1 MLFNCVLV
9 FMIMAETQL
18 NPAEAKGGIYCNWA
32 VKQTRGK
39 GELGSGKTGYTAQTP
54 PGRSFCPLFLPCYC
68 WRIHF
73 FGWYQLVQVARQ
85 RAAHS

>member
-39 GELGSGKTGYTAQTP
+39 GELRLEGEERNGENRDICNSVNNK
-54 PGRSFCPLFLPCYC
+54 
-68 WRIHF
+68 IK
-73 FGWYQLVQVARQ
+73 
-85 RAAHS
+85 